1 MSLIILIRAC
11 TLNSKYMYIETIL
24 SVYVLDQK
32 AGRVP
37 TLSSL
42 ISMSP
47 MVPTHIEATLFILI
61 FTSQKTPTDA
71 NAATGMTDHKMGE

>member
-61 FTSQKTPTDA
+61 FTTPTDA
-71 NAATGMTDHKMGE
+71 NAATGVTDHKMGE